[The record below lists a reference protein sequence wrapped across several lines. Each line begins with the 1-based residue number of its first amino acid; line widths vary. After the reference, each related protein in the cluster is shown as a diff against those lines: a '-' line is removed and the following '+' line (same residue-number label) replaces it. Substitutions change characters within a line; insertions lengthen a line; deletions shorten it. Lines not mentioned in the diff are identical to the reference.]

1 MAAISII
8 IPVYN
13 VEKYI
18 NECIDSVIKQSLTD
32 IEIILV
38 DDSSPDRCP
47 IICDEYATKDKRVKV
62 IHKKNEGFGIG
73 RNYGIDI
80 ATGEYLAFIDS
91 DDYIDTCT
99 FEHLYRLA
107 KNNNLDAIYYR
118 FDRDTNSG
126 IQRGTPVEEITV
138 YEKESKEELML
149 DIIAADSTTVN
160 KVKCSSCCALYRS
173 SIMKSNNIKFHSER
187 EIISEDLIFNLDFL
201 SHSTRVALNEGHHYH
216 YRINLSS
223 TTRKIREDK
232 VIKNLQLYKYIEEN
246 IKSWNIDSLKAEKRN
261 AILFIGNNRTA
272 IQQYM
277 SSSLPYSNKK
287 AWLKEQL
294 SIPLWQTLYQ
304 TLNWKELPKYP
315 KIFFYLCA
323 KKKIFALYLI
333 SVFRNKLL
341 ALAGK
346 SNSHQT

>member
-1 MAAISII
+1 MPKISAI

-13 VEKYI
+13 VEKYLDK
-18 NECIDSVIKQSLTD
+18 CIESVINQTLKD

-38 DDSSPDRCP
+38 DDDSPDNCP
-47 IICDEYATKDKRVKV
+47 QMCDQYAKNDNRIKV
-62 IHKKNEGFGIG
+62 IHKNNEGFGIG
-73 RNYGIDI
+73 RNIGIEK

-91 DDYIDTCT
+91 DDFIDTCT

-126 IQRGTPVEEITV
+126 IQKGTPVEEITIF
-138 YEKESKEELML
+138 ENESKKELML

-160 KVKCSSCCALYRS
+160 KVECSSCCALYRS
-173 SIMKSNNIKFHSER
+173 SIMKSNNIRFHSER
-187 EIISEDLIFNLDFL
+187 ELISEDLIFNLDFL
-201 SHSTRVALNEGHHYH
+201 SHSTRVALNEGRHYH
-216 YRINLSS
+216 YRLNLSS
-223 TTRKIREDK
+223 TTNKIREDK
-232 VIKNLQLYKYIEEN
+232 VIKNLQLYKYVEEN

-277 SSSLPYSNKK
+277 SSPLPYSKK
-287 AWLKEQL
+287 KVWLKEQL
-294 SIPLWQTLYQ
+294 SIPLWQTIYE
-304 TLNWKELPKYP
+304 TLNWKELPNYP

-323 KKKIFALYLI
+323 KKQIFALYLI
-333 SVFRNKLL
+333 SVLRKMILEL
-341 ALAGK
+341 RTK
-346 SNSHQT
+346 